1 MRRSYSEVRG
11 REKGTSKVT
20 NIESPCPTCSAPS
33 VLEEVGTA
41 SGRGHYCCPKC
52 GRWREKN
59 PAAVALG
66 ALGGQARMN
75 GMSPE
80 ARTKLATD
88 AAEKRW
94 REVKLRRNL
103 PPIRGR

>member
-1 MRRSYSEVRG
+1 VSEAETRH
-11 REKGTSKVT
+11 
-20 NIESPCPTCSAPS
+20 CPSCGAPS
-33 VLEEVGTA
+33 ALEEVGSA
-41 SGRGHYCCPKC
+41 SGRGHFNCPKC

-66 ALGGQARMN
+66 SLGGQARMD
-75 GMSPE
+75 GMTQ
-80 ARTKLATD
+80 AQRTKLATE

-94 REVKLRRNL
+94 RDEKLKRNL